1 MENYDFSGWA
11 TRNDLKCSDGRV
23 IRAGAFKH
31 CDGMEVPLVWNHQ
44 HNDPENILG
53 KALLHNMDQ
62 GVYAYCT
69 FNDSESGKQ
78 AKILVQHGDV
88 KALSIYANQLQQ
100 KGCDVLHGAIREVSL
115 VLAGANPGAFI
126 DSVIKHGEES
136 EEEAVIY
143 TGEDIVLAHS
153 EEEAEEEETEIEHS
167 DEDNPQEI
175 SEEDETLEHANKSKG
190 GTTVDKDEKK
200 KGCGA
205 GCKTDPKEKKK
216 GCGES
221 DMEPD
226 KTEKTENT
234 EKTEKT
240 VKDVFDT
247 FTEEQKTVVYALIG
261 QALEDAKESDEEDDM
276 EDEMKQSDNFEGGN
290 DTMKHNIFD
299 NDKQTQE
306 NVLSHSDQMEIINLA
321 KSPAVGSLKT
331 AMEIYASEH
340 SDTLAHGFQNIGIL
354 FPDYK
359 DVYPG
364 APDILERDQSWVGAV
379 MQKAHK
385 SPVSRVR
392 TRHADAR
399 VAEVK
404 ARGYNNRETAKKVS
418 GNIKLLMRTTEPQ
431 TVYYRDSLHRDDVLD
446 IDFDVVAYQQT
457 VMRHSLEEKV
467 ALAALVGDQLDDSDP
482 DKIQED
488 KIRPIWTDDDL
499 YTIKATLDLEGMAA
513 ALQGTGT
520 PVNFGDNYSFSE
532 AFIETSLYA
541 REKYKGKALPD
552 LFCEPHTLNRM
563 LMARD
568 SNGRRIYES
577 REDLIKILNV
587 GNIYTVEQFEN
598 LVRTDEHS
606 KKFKLLGLYV
616 NMGSYTF
623 GSAKGGEITNFDDFD
638 IDFNTY
644 KYLMETRLSG
654 ALTDPYSAI
663 AIEMPVTNEGAA
675 G

>member
-69 FNDSESGKQ
+69 FNDSESGQQ

-100 KGCDVLHGAIREVSL
+100 NGCDVLHGAIREVSL

-153 EEEAEEEETEIEHS
+153 EDEVVEEETEIEHS
-167 DEDNPQEI
+167 DEDIVEES
-175 SEEDETLEHANKSKG
+175 SEEDETLEHACKSKG
-190 GTTVDKDEKK
+190 ETAVDKEEKK

-205 GCKTDPKEKKK
+205 DCKTDPKEKKK
-216 GCGES
+216 GCGET
-221 DMEPD
+221 DMEPET
-226 KTEKTENT
+226 K
-234 EKTEKT
+234 EKT

-261 QALEDAKESDEEDDM
+261 QALEDAKSEK
-276 EDEMKQSDNFEGGN
+276 EDEMEDKMKHSDEIEGGN

-340 SDTLAHGFQNIGIL
+340 SDTLAHGFESIGVL
-354 FPDYK
+354 FPDFK

-364 APDILERDQSWVGAV
+364 APDVLERDQSWVGVV
-379 MQKAHK
+379 MRKAHK
-385 SPVSRVR
+385 SPVARVR

-431 TVYYRDSLHRDDVLD
+431 TIYYRDSLHRDDVLD

-467 ALAALVGDQLDDSDP
+467 ALAALVGDQLDDADP

-499 YTIKATLDLEGMAA
+499 YTIKATLDLEGMTAS
-513 ALQGTGT
+513 LQGTDT
-520 PVNFGDNYSFSE
+520 PVNFGDNYSFTE

-577 REDLIKILNV
+577 REDLVKVLNV

-598 LVRTDEHS
+598 LVRTDAQKEN

-623 GSAKGGEITNFDDFD
+623 GSSKGGEITNFDDFD

-654 ALTDPYSAI
+654 ALTEPYSAI
-663 AIEMPVTNEGAA
+663 AIEMPVASDQAA

>member
-69 FNDSESGKQ
+69 FNDSESGQQ

-100 KGCDVLHGAIREVSL
+100 NGCDVLHGAIREVSL

-153 EEEAEEEETEIEHS
+153 EEEVKEEETDIEHS
-167 DEDNPQEI
+167 DEDNIEES
-175 SEEDETLEHANKSKG
+175 SEEDETLEHACKSKG
-190 GTTVDKDEKK
+190 ETAVDKEEKK

-221 DMEPD
+221 DMEPET
-226 KTEKTENT
+226 K
-234 EKTEKT
+234 EKT

-261 QALEDAKESDEEDDM
+261 QALEDAKESDK
-276 EDEMKQSDNFEGGN
+276 EDEMEDKMKHSDEIEGGN

-340 SDTLAHGFQNIGIL
+340 SDTLAHGFENIGVL
-354 FPDYK
+354 FPDFK

-364 APDILERDQSWVGAV
+364 APDVLERDQSWVGVV
-379 MQKAHK
+379 MRKAHK

-404 ARGYNNRETAKKVS
+404 ARGYNNRETAKKLS

-513 ALQGTGT
+513 SLQGTDT

-577 REDLIKILNV
+577 REDLVKVLNV

-598 LVRTDEHS
+598 LVRTDEQS

-623 GSAKGGEITNFDDFD
+623 GSSKGGEITNFDDFD

-654 ALTDPYSAI
+654 ALTEPYSAI
-663 AIEMPVTNEGAA
+663 AIEMPVASDGAA